1 MTLLPILRLPSFT
14 LLVGWMQCGT
24 WSTVREHI
32 RTQPSARSAAREG
45 RRRDFPLR
53 PDWEENKE
61 AAMMYGLRKKFAA
74 HDDIRQ
80 SLLMTGNAT
89 LVEHTKNDSYWGD
102 GGDGTGKNRLGIL
115 LMQLREELREEANG

>member
-1 MTLLPILRLPSFT
+1 
-14 LLVGWMQCGT
+14 
-24 WSTVREHI
+24 
-32 RTQPSARSAAREG
+32 
-45 RRRDFPLR
+45 
-53 PDWEENKE
+53 
-61 AAMMYGLRKKFAA
+61 MMYGLRKKFAA